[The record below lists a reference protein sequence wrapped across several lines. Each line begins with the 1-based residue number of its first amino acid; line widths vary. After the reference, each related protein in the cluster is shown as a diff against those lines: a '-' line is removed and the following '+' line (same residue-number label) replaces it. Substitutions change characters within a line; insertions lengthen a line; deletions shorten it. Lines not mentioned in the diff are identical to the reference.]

1 MKNVCVVSIFSVIRG
16 NVGYSI
22 KAPNFWRLH
31 KNDCQIMIFES
42 QQKLVLFKS
51 VKEVIKR
58 LKHSVEATIKNSSLI
73 VSVSEKCLCG

>member
-1 MKNVCVVSIFSVIRG
+1 
-16 NVGYSI
+16 
-22 KAPNFWRLH
+22 
-31 KNDCQIMIFES
+31 MIFKS